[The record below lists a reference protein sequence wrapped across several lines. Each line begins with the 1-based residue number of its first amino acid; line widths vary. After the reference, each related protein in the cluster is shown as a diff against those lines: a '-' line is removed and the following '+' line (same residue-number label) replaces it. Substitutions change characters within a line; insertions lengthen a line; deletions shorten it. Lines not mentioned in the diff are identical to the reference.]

1 MDISYLFAV
10 KENEQMD
17 KIEDKSLRQG
27 QKARNQD
34 KTEDKSLR
42 QSQKARN
49 QDKTEEKTLNKVR
62 KTSSRNWAGCLSGWS
77 IVPRC
82 LGRVSQWVEHSI
94 QVPGPGVSV
103 LTEFAVLTEFT
114 VHIRQST
121 ADSPQPTVHSR
132 QSTAGSLKSTAD
144 SPQPTEVCW
153 QFSVRGAEYPAA
165 RVGGVETFVLG
176 ILLGLVHKGLQP
188 EFDGGIFLSV
198 IGNAHIGDVPLV
210 LSQLV

>member
-82 LGRVSQWVEHSI
+82 PAQLF
-94 QVPGPGVSV
+94 GPGVSV
-103 LTEFAVLTEFT
+103 LTESAV
-114 VHIRQST
+114 R
-121 ADSPQPTVHSR
+121 SPQPT
-132 QSTAGSLKSTAD
+132 
-144 SPQPTEVCW
+144 
-153 QFSVRGAEYPAA
+153 
-165 RVGGVETFVLG
+165 
-176 ILLGLVHKGLQP
+176 
-188 EFDGGIFLSV
+188 
-198 IGNAHIGDVPLV
+198 
-210 LSQLV
+210 